1 VGRRFWNEGEQHG
14 WLPAER
20 TLFEPEPGG
29 PAPGLDPPPSL
40 RATFR
45 LANTVEFKRWL
56 KGFGAM
62 AEILKPAWLR
72 AEMAAELREAV
83 ARYGR

>member
-1 VGRRFWNEGEQHG
+1 VAEKLRRRAKPRR
-14 WLPAER
+14 LK
-20 TLFEPEPGG
+20 PGN
-29 PAPGLDPPPSL
+29 AHFVPPPPDAVADALIAFERRLHSAP
-40 RATFR
+40 RS

-72 AEMAAELREAV
+72 AGGVAAV
-83 ARYGR
+83 